1 MKKVKIV
8 IAHPGKQHSIQFAE
22 AVNNNNFDM
31 TYITTV
37 YDSKSSF
44 LMRLVKLL
52 SSSKNKQRANARK
65 SNILKDGQV
74 KTFYSFIGLFR
85 IFLAHYDKSLV

>member
-22 AVNNNNFDM
+22 AVNNSNFDM

-44 LMRLVKLL
+44 LMSHRNFCPCTKNIT
-52 SSSKNKQRANARK
+52 SSP
-65 SNILKDGQV
+65 
-74 KTFYSFIGLFR
+74 
-85 IFLAHYDKSLV
+85 